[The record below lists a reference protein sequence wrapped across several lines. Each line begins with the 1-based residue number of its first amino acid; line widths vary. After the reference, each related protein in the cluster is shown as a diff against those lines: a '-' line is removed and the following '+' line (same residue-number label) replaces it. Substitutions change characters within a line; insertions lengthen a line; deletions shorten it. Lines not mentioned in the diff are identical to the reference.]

1 MKVTSDTPL
10 GTAQILGK
18 HWRVPIVNILFPL
31 QAVWFT
37 EEKGTEGPVFGNVD
51 KWKGLGIIFDS
62 FDNDGQ
68 HNNPYIMAMV
78 NDGTKEYDHHR

>member
-1 MKVTSDTPL
+1 M
-10 GTAQILGK
+10 
-18 HWRVPIVNILFPL
+18 
-31 QAVWFT
+31 WFT
-37 EEKGTEGPVFGNVD
+37 EEKGTEGPVFGNID
-51 KWKGLGIIFDS
+51 KWKGLGVIFDS